1 MQVLHNYN
9 RKSVQ
14 GVSMLTIWLDFCACS
29 SGLMQ
34 TQVDSWIGNYGLFF
48 YDPRL
53 NLGKVL
59 LVVISISFDLIII
72 T

>member
-1 MQVLHNYN
+1 
-9 RKSVQ
+9 
-14 GVSMLTIWLDFCACS
+14 MLTIWLDFCACS

>member
-9 RKSVQ
+9 RKSVK
-14 GVSMLTIWLDFCACS
+14 GVSILTTWLDVCACS

-34 TQVDSWIGNYGLFF
+34 TQVDSWIDDYGLFF

-59 LVVISISFDLIII
+59 LVVISISFDLNII